1 MENSWEND
9 IRDLDVQPEENLV
22 LARGIKKTF
31 ANSSA
36 QIDILKSVDL
46 SLRIGETVAIVGAS
60 GIGKSTLLQ
69 ILGTLD
75 LPDDG
80 HLWFQGRN
88 ILKLEPAQ
96 LAGFRNTSIGFVF
109 QFHHLLP
116 EFTALE
122 NAMMPAL
129 ISGMPKQQAIRQA
142 RQLLDEV
149 GLEHRLKHKPGE
161 LSGGEQQRVAIARAL
176 VMDPEILLAD
186 EPTGNLDTE
195 TGKKIEDILVN
206 LNTTKKIT
214 LIVVTH
220 NKLLADRMSGR
231 IGLRDGKIYDF

>member
-1 MENSWEND
+1 MILLTNLSKTFIKDGNR
-9 IRDLDVQPEENLV
+9 IDVLRNLN
-22 LARGIKKTF
+22 LEIKKG
-31 ANSSA
+31 
-36 QIDILKSVDL
+36 D
-46 SLRIGETVAIVGAS
+46 SLAVVGVS
-60 GIGKSTLLQ
+60 GAGKSTLIH

-75 LPDDG
+75 HPTSGTLS
-80 HLWFQGRN
+80 
-88 ILKLEPAQ
+88 I
-96 LAGFRNTSIGFVF
+96 AGKNVFEWGEKKIAAFRNSTIGFVF
-109 QFHHLLP
+109 QFNNLLP
-116 EFTALE
+116 EFSALE

-129 ISGMPKQQAIRQA
+129 IGGMPKKQASERA
-142 RQLLDEV
+142 NQLLAEV

-176 VMDPEILLAD
+176 VMEPEILLAD

-206 LNTTKKIT
+206 LNATKKIT